1 MRTRNLNPTI
11 LFRLLG
17 KREKEPTPANSFSVL
32 PIDDAPEHG
41 SELDPEPEPEPET
54 ITLVIEQRRR
64 KGPPR
69 SDVFRVCP
77 LISEQ

>member
-1 MRTRNLNPTI
+1 MRNLNATI

-17 KREKEPTPANSFSVL
+17 KRKKEPTLANSFSVL
-32 PIDDAPEHG
+32 PIDDAPEPG
-41 SELDPEPEPEPET
+41 SELDPKPEPELWM
-54 ITLVIEQRRR
+54 ITQVIEQRRR